1 MRGST
6 SSRLCASVIVGM
18 LAVLVL
24 PAIAPA
30 QAPEPDEQRFQKVL
44 LEGTGLT
51 QPMRIRVAP
60 DGRVIYIERDGRVK
74 VWDPDSESTEVAG
87 SVAVRVVGELG
98 LVGLELAPDFAET
111 GHIYLH
117 FSPPDWGTS
126 FVSRISRFT
135 LSSDNTLDPD
145 SEVKIFDIQH
155 PPGGAGH
162 SAGDMRI
169 SDDGL
174 LYIATGDNT
183 NCCAAAGFAPLDER
197 DGRASADAQ
206 RTAANTND
214 LNGKILRIRPLAE
227 GGYEI
232 PEGNLFP
239 ESEDTADKTRPEIYA
254 MGFRNPFTIGD
265 FDPETGA
272 LWMADYGPDAV
283 LPDPERGPA
292 GHVEMNLITEPG
304 FYGWPYCIAD
314 NRPYRDW
321 DFETQTPKGGWHDC
335 DNPVNDS
342 PNNTGLV
349 DLPPATPATIYWT
362 YDKQDYFPE
371 LFGGGA
377 MAGPRY
383 EYDADNPSPTKF
395 PEWFDGRRFFY
406 DWTTNWIQTTRF
418 DEDVTTPVD
427 MQRLL
432 PNEFFSKP
440 MDLEFGPD
448 GSLYVLEYGN
458 GWGSSNDDAGL
469 YRIDYVEGNR
479 QPRVRATAS
488 ADSGALPL
496 TVQFDASETTDPDGD
511 TLQFAWDFDGD
522 GDTDATGATASHTYT
537 TAGDFQPRVTVTDG
551 HGGSAI
557 QNLSVVAGNTRPVV
571 TLETPIDGRFAEFGE
586 SIPFKVTVTDPED
599 GSIDCTEVRVTYS
612 LGHNEHAHPM
622 AEATPNAD
630 CTGALVPGRD
640 SEHGSNSYVYHVIQ
654 ATYTDAGGQG
664 DTQPLVGED
673 GAVLHPRSYATRTYP
688 RGEGVGLFFGQ
699 LFVPDSGNWFMFPRI
714 DVADID
720 RINVEAATRMAGV
733 KFTVHADSP
742 TGPVVAELTDIPNT
756 GSTSI
761 LNRQYRWFTTGPVT
775 DPGGVHDLYF
785 VAEWPDG
792 LQPELFIRTLQF
804 MTTPD
809 AVSASVSPPSPN
821 GDNGWYTGPVTV
833 NVDAGGTPLWTGQV
847 STDGGT
853 TWTAVDE
860 DGETTVDAEGVTT
873 VLYRAVDSS
882 GAVADGGSLTIRIDS
897 QAPESTLSGI
907 SDGATYG
914 DSLIRK
920 LRFAGSDATSG
931 VAETVATIDGRPLEC
946 RRGFWPFW
954 WWSDDRNGRCTLALY
969 RLRLGEHTLEVT
981 TTDAAG
987 NTGSTTVRFTVETSF
1002 EDMRGLIEDL
1012 AHTKGQRHKLTS
1024 QLDKAVRAARHGQTS
1039 KAIRELRDLKD
1050 LVKRT
1055 WLLDRDLRSVLLRD
1069 ADVMIDELRSSR

>member
-1 MRGST
+1 MRGDLA
-6 SSRLCASVIVGM
+6 SRFGVGAIVGVL
-18 LAVLVL
+18 LALLVL
-24 PAIAPA
+24 TVPAAAQTPAP
-30 QAPEPDEQRFQKVL
+30 PDEERFQKVL

-87 SVAVRVVGELG
+87 SVAVRVTGELG
-98 LVGLELAPDFAET
+98 MVGLELAPDFAQT

-117 FSPPDWGTS
+117 FSPPDWSTS

-135 LSSDNTLDPD
+135 LRPDNTLDPG

-155 PPGGAGH
+155 PRGVGGGH
-162 SAGDMRI
+162 SAGDMRL

-197 DGRASADAQ
+197 PGRDSADAQ
-206 RTAANTND
+206 KTSGNTND

-239 ESEDTADKTRPEIYA
+239 ESEDTDDKTRPEIYA

-283 LPDPERGPA
+283 LPDPQRGPA
-292 GHVEMNLITEPG
+292 GHVEMNLITEAG

-321 DFETQTPKGGWHDC
+321 DFATETPKSDWYDC
-335 DNPVNDS
+335 ANPVNDS
-342 PNNTGLV
+342 PNNTGLIE
-349 DLPPATPATIYWT
+349 LPPAKPATMFWT
-362 YDKQDYFPE
+362 YDQQDYFPE
-371 LFGGGA
+371 LYGGGA

-383 EYDADNPSPTKF
+383 EYDPGNPSPTKF

-418 DEDVTTPVD
+418 DEDLTTPVG
-427 MQRLL
+427 MQRFL

-488 ADSGALPL
+488 ADSGGLPL

-522 GDTDATGATASHTYT
+522 GNTDATGATSSHTYT
-537 TAGDFQPRVTVTDG
+537 TAGNFQPRVTVTDG
-551 HGGSAI
+551 NGGSAI

-571 TLETPIDGRFAEFGE
+571 TFETPIDGRFAEFGE
-586 SIPFKVTVTDPED
+586 SIPFKVTVADPED
-599 GSIDCTEVRVTYS
+599 GPIDCTKVRVTYS

-630 CTGALVPGRD
+630 CTGVLVPGRD
-640 SEHGSNSYVYHVIQ
+640 AEHGPNSYVYHVIQ
-654 ATYTDAGGQG
+654 ATYADSGGEAE
-664 DTQPLVGED
+664 TQSLVGED
-673 GAVLHPRSYATRTYP
+673 DAVLHPRSYQTRTYP

-699 LFVPDSGNWFMFPRI
+699 LFVPGSGNWFMFPRI
-714 DVADID
+714 DVADIN

-742 TGPVVAELTDIPNT
+742 TGPVVAELTNIPNT

-804 MTTPD
+804 MTAPD

-821 GDNGWYTGPVTV
+821 GDNGWYTSPVTV
-833 NVDAGGTPLWTGQV
+833 TVDTGGAPLWTRQV
-847 STDGGT
+847 SLDGGA
-853 TWTAVDE
+853 TWTATDAQGQITLDA
-860 DGETTVDAEGVTT
+860 DGVHEVR
-873 VLYRAVDSS
+873 YRAIDSAGTVAPG
-882 GAVADGGSLTIRIDS
+882 GAVTVRID
-897 QAPESTLSGI
+897 QTAPEATLSGI
-907 SDGATYG
+907 TDGAAYG
-914 DSLIRK
+914 DSSTLDLTIG
-920 LRFAGSDATSG
+920 GSDATSG
-931 VAETVATIDGRPLEC
+931 PDAVTATINGQRLEC
-946 RRGFWPFW
+946 DSR
-954 WWSDDRNGRCTLALY
+954 GRCLLV
-969 RLRLGEHTLEVT
+969 LHPLVLGEHTLTVT
-981 TTDAAG
+981 AVDKAG
-987 NTGSTTVRFTVETSF
+987 NTATETATFTVDTSFADMRRLIDDLSGSTSERL
-1002 EDMRGLIEDL
+1002 R
-1012 AHTKGQRHKLTS
+1012 LTT
-1024 QLDKAVRAARHGQTS
+1024 QLDQAVRAAGKGETA
-1039 KAIRELRDLKD
+1039 KAVRELRGFQD
-1050 LVKRT
+1050 VVRSMRS
-1055 WLLDRDLRSVLLRD
+1055 LDGALRAALLRD
-1069 ADVMIDELRSSR
+1069 ADAMIEQLQTS